1 MMIVVSAVICACA
14 SSRVLAVTARVDVG
28 DETHACTDPWRCV
41 TCVRR
46 DRVVL
51 LGGDG

>member
-1 MMIVVSAVICACA
+1 MMIVVLAMMCARA
-14 SSRVLAVTARVDVG
+14 SSRVLAVTGCVDVG
-28 DETHACTDPWRCV
+28 DETHACTDLWRCV